1 MSTQALPAQAL
12 PPALDHRAITPLLD
26 ELAREHAR
34 LTGFGGMRGILLVDQ
49 DAKVIAKNSMFG
61 LKKPWDM
68 GGIAAA
74 LHGVARQA
82 SAYFGG
88 SSLDRVAITFG
99 NMQFFVQA
107 IGSVDAGDGRPA
119 RELLL
124 VILADERVKMGI
136 VLVQMKKVA
145 PRIVEAI
152 KASRQDMALL
162 RLDERAVREYLQGL
176 KQPV

>member
-1 MSTQALPAQAL
+1 MATQASPGQAL

-61 LKKPWDM
+61 LKRPWDM

-74 LHGVARQA
+74 LHCVAKQA
-82 SAYFGG
+82 SQYFGC

-107 IGSVDAGDGRPA
+107 IGSLDANDDRPA

-136 VLVQMKKVA
+136 VLVQMRKVA

-152 KASRQDMALL
+152 RKSAEDMALI
-162 RLDERAVREYLQGL
+162 RLDERAVREYLLGL
-176 KQPV
+176 KQPA

>member
-1 MSTQALPAQAL
+1 MASQPP
-12 PPALDHRAITPLLD
+12 PPALDHRVITPLLD
-26 ELAREHAR
+26 DLAREYAK
-34 LTGFGGMRGILLVDQ
+34 LTGFGGMKGILVVDQ

-74 LHGVARQA
+74 LHGVAKQA
-82 SAYFGG
+82 SLYFGC

-107 IGSVDAGDGRPA
+107 IGSIEADDGRTA

-124 VILADERVKMGI
+124 VILADDKVKMGI
-136 VLVQMKKVA
+136 VLVQMKRVA

-152 KASRQDMALL
+152 QQSQQDMALI
-162 RLDERAVREYLQGL
+162 RLDERSVRDYLQGL
-176 KQPV
+176 KTTP

>member
-1 MSTQALPAQAL
+1 MVRVGGAVDGLGDLVVRDGGAGADRDQALEQTFEGDDG
-12 PPALDHRAITPLLD
+12 LDRHVGPGPEGAGEAGDL
-26 ELAREHAR
+26 
-34 LTGFGGMRGILLVDQ
+34 
-49 DAKVIAKNSMFG
+49 G

-82 SAYFGG
+82 SQYFGC

-107 IGSVDAGDGRPA
+107 IGSVEIGDGRPA

-124 VILADERVKMGI
+124 VILADEKVKMGV
-136 VLVQMKKVA
+136 VLVQMRKVA

-162 RLDERAVREYLQGL
+162 KLDERAVREYLAGL
-176 KQPV
+176 KLTA

>member
-1 MSTQALPAQAL
+1 MALPTTT
-12 PPALDHRAITPLLD
+12 PPTLDHTVITPLLD
-26 ELAREHAR
+26 EFAREHAK
-34 LTGFGGMRGILLVDQ
+34 LTGFGGMKGILVVDQ

-74 LHGVARQA
+74 LHGVAKQA
-82 SAYFGG
+82 SLYFGC

-107 IGSVDAGDGRPA
+107 IGTIEAHDTRPA

-124 VILADERVKMGI
+124 VILADEKVKMGI
-136 VLVQMKKVA
+136 VLVQMKKIA

-152 KASRQDMALL
+152 QQSRQDMALI
-162 RLDERAVREYLQGL
+162 RLDERSVKDYLLGL
-176 KQPV
+176 KPVT